1 MKTQYHPDFNEFKE
15 LSKKGNIIPVY
26 RQLFADTLTPVSAFQ
41 KVSDTDYAFLLESAD
56 GGEKIARYSFIGS
69 NPFSGFKCRGSD
81 VEIFNEK
88 NVTRLHATDPI
99 SELEKQIGKF
109 KPVRIDGLPDFFGGA
124 VGYTSYDSVRYV
136 ENLPDT
142 TTDDLNLPDIYF
154 MFYDVT
160 IIFDHLN
167 KTIKVVCAAYVDD
180 RDINNIYEDAVNKI
194 DNIIKKLRTPVMTL
208 SDDITENGELKIKYS
223 SNLKKQ
229 DFLRAVEICK
239 EYIRSG
245 DIIQAVLSQRL
256 QTRINA
262 KPLNIYRTLRVIN
275 PSPYMFYI
283 KMKDLELIGSSPEVM
298 VKVEDGNINV
308 RPIAGTR
315 RRGRTS
321 EEDEQLANELIAD
334 PKELAEHIMLLDLGR
349 NDVGRVSKCG
359 SVTIDEK
366 MVIERYSHVM
376 HITSS
381 VSGKLM
387 NGKNAF
393 DGLRS
398 CLPAGTLSGA
408 PKVRAMEI
416 IDELETTRRG
426 PYGGAVGY
434 INFSGDI
441 NTCIAIRTIILKNGT
456 DAYIQAG
463 AGIVADS
470 VPEMEY
476 QETLNKAKG
485 LLRAIEVAEKI

>member
-1 MKTQYHPDFNEFKE
+1 METQYYPTFNEFKE
-15 LSKKGNIIPVY
+15 LSKKGNVVPVY

-56 GGEKIARYSFIGS
+56 GGEKIAKYSTIGS
-69 NPFSGFKCRGSD
+69 NPFAGFKCKGSN
-81 VEIFNEK
+81 VEIFNKEGI
-88 NVTRLHATDPI
+88 THIETTDPFKALEQQI
-99 SELEKQIGKF
+99 SKF
-109 KPVRIDGLPDFFGGA
+109 SPVRVNGLPDFFGGA

-136 ENLPDT
+136 ETLPDST
-142 TTDDLNLPDIYF
+142 ADDLNLPDMYF
-154 MFYDVT
+154 MFYDET
-160 IIFDHLN
+160 IVFDHLN
-167 KTIKVVCAAYVDD
+167 KTIKVVCAAHIDE
-180 RDINNIYEDAVNKI
+180 RDIQEIYEDTVNKI
-194 DNIIKKLRTPVMTL
+194 DNVTNKLRTPVMTL
-208 SDDITENGELKIKYS
+208 SDDITEKGELSLKFS
-223 SNLKKQ
+223 SNFKKS
-229 DFLRAVEICK
+229 DFLQAVETCK
-239 EYIRSG
+239 EYIRAG

-256 QTRINA
+256 QTEINA
-262 KPLNIYRTLRVIN
+262 KPINIYRTLRVIN

-298 VKVEDGNINV
+298 VKVDDGNINV

-315 RRGRTS
+315 KRGSTT
-321 EEDEQLANELIAD
+321 EEDELLAKELLSD

-349 NDVGRVSKCG
+349 NDVGSVSQYD
-359 SVTIDEK
+359 SVSIDEK
-366 MVIERYSHVM
+366 MVIEKYSHVM

-381 VSGKLM
+381 VSGKLRSD
-387 NGKNAF
+387 KNAF
-393 DGLRS
+393 DGLRA

-416 IDELETTRRG
+416 IDELEQTRRG

-441 NTCIAIRTIILKNGT
+441 NTCITIRTIVLKNGK

-470 VPEMEY
+470 IPEMEY

-485 LLRAIEVAEKI
+485 LLRAIEVAERI

>member
-1 MKTQYHPDFNEFKE
+1 METQYYPTFSEFRE
-15 LSKKGNIIPVY
+15 LSKKGNVIPVY
-26 RQLFADTLTPVSAFQ
+26 RQLFADTLTPVTAFQ

-56 GGEKIARYSFIGS
+56 GGAKIARYSLIGS
-69 NPFSGFKCRGSD
+69 NPFSGFKCKGHN
-81 VEIFNEK
+81 VEIFNDKEI
-88 NVTRLHATDPI
+88 TRLETTDPI
-99 SELEKQIGKF
+99 KVLEQQISKF
-109 KPVRIDGLPDFFGGA
+109 SPVRVNGLPDFFGGA

-136 ENLPDT
+136 ETLPDST
-142 TTDDLNLPDIYF
+142 VDDLNLPDMYF
-154 MFYDVT
+154 MFYDET
-160 IIFDHLN
+160 IVFDHLN
-167 KTIKVVCAAYVDD
+167 KTIKVVCAAHIDE
-180 RDINNIYEDAVNKI
+180 RDIQEIYEDTVNKI
-194 DNIIKKLRTPVMTL
+194 DNVTNKLRTPVMTL
-208 SDDITENGELKIKYS
+208 SDDITEKGELSLKFS
-223 SNLKKQ
+223 SNFKKS
-229 DFLRAVEICK
+229 DFLQAVETCK
-239 EYIRSG
+239 EYIRAG

-256 QTRINA
+256 QTEINA
-262 KPLNIYRTLRVIN
+262 KPINIYRTLRVIN

-298 VKVEDGNINV
+298 VKVDNGDINV

-315 RRGRTS
+315 KRGSTT
-321 EEDEQLANELIAD
+321 EEDELLAKELLSD

-349 NDVGRVSKCG
+349 NDVGSVSQYD
-359 SVTIDEK
+359 SVSIDEK
-366 MVIERYSHVM
+366 MVIEKYSHVM

-381 VSGKLM
+381 VSGKLR
-387 NGKNAF
+387 GDKNAF
-393 DGLRS
+393 DGLRA

-408 PKVRAMEI
+408 PKVRAMQI
-416 IDELETTRRG
+416 IDELEQTRRG

-441 NTCIAIRTIILKNGT
+441 NTCITIRTIVLKNGK

-485 LLRAIEVAEKI
+485 LLRAIEVAERI